1 MKITMILIVAC
12 LVALIAVTFAR
23 EREVQ
28 RCVDEAIAKS
38 QTAAEELRLISHCPN
53 IDQDTII
60 RALVKAALEEY

>member
-1 MKITMILIVAC
+1 
-12 LVALIAVTFAR
+12 VTFAR